1 MIERM
6 ATWEAMTLRAP
17 RLVLVALASAVLAG
31 AAPRA
36 LLIGLDYRGGSDVTP
51 LPGIRL
57 DIEMM
62 RQVALDFGIADIRE
76 LWNEDATLEGIRSA
90 IDELRDG
97 VSESDLVLVYYTGHG
112 TRIPDTTGDEEDG
125 WDEVLVPYDATP
137 AAKTL
142 RNVLRD
148 DELGALLAA
157 IPSDSVLGIIDA
169 CNSGTV
175 AKSIGIVPKAYQY
188 DGFRSAQARL
198 TDSSGDASDSL
209 VAPAGVSLN
218 NFVGIMAA
226 QDHEFANA
234 TQEGSVLTR
243 SIVRAVNEAK
253 SHGEITVESLF
264 QEAEAHVQRE
274 MSRLRRANPSLS
286 QQPNLFAHNKGLILT
301 SIPLRGDRS
310 DPRRLRPPEDDALI
324 EEWQGIADRAPQQ
337 VEFLVSRHVFPVH
350 PDSGSSNSDSCD
362 PERYGQH
369 LMSIEVVAPAD
380 GFLNLIDA
388 PEGASRPIV
397 MYPNEYQQDN
407 RVEKGQVV
415 IVPAPGQ
422 GWCLPATL
430 DSGKQ
435 SEWNLVVAL
444 FSEVELNYFRNGSG
458 GRIGPLRQ
466 LPPNARPFL
475 PTGAPLFQAAG
486 SKLLLIE
493 GRKP

>member
-1 MIERM
+1 MIKRM
-6 ATWEAMTLRAP
+6 ATGEATRLRAL
-17 RLVLVALASAVLAG
+17 RLALVALAVAAAAA

-36 LLIGLDYRGGSDVTP
+36 LLIGLDYRGGSEVTP

-62 RQVALDFGIADIRE
+62 RQVARDFGIADVRE
-76 LWNEDATLEGIRSA
+76 LWNEDATLDGIRRA
-90 IDELRDG
+90 IGELRHG
-97 VSESDLVLVYYTGHG
+97 VAESDLVLVYYTGHG
-112 TRIPDTTGDEEDG
+112 TRIRDTTGDEDDG

-137 AAKTL
+137 AGKSL

-175 AKSIGIVPKAYQY
+175 AKSVGIVPKAYQY
-188 DGFRSAQARL
+188 DGFRSPQASE
-198 TDSSGDASDSL
+198 SSVEASESL
-209 VAPAGVSLN
+209 VATGGVALN
-218 NFVGIMAA
+218 NFIGIMAA
-226 QDHEFANA
+226 QDHESANA

-243 SIVRAVNEAK
+243 SIARAVDEAK
-253 SHGEITVESLF
+253 SSGAITVERLF
-264 QEAEAHVQRE
+264 QESEAHVRRE

-301 SIPLRGDRS
+301 SIALGGGPSDR
-310 DPRRLRPPEDDALI
+310 RRLRPPEHDALI
-324 EEWQGIADRAPQQ
+324 EEWQGIADGAPRQ

-350 PDSGSSNSDSCD
+350 PHSGGGSDACD

-388 PEGASRPIV
+388 PEGAVRPIV
-397 MYPNEYQQDN
+397 MYPNEYQPDN

-415 IVPAPGQ
+415 TVPAPGQ

-430 DSGKQ
+430 GSGRQ

-444 FSEVELNYFRNGSG
+444 FSELELNYFRDGSG
-458 GRIGPLRQ
+458 GRVGPLRQ
-466 LPPNARPFL
+466 LPPGARPFL

-493 GRKP
+493 GRQP